1 MTRTKTTKR
10 ALFASVLSLLL
21 CVSMLIGSTFAWFT
35 ATAST
40 SVNKIVSGKLDVAL
54 EMLVN
59 DEWVPAEDK
68 TLNFIAADGNEDIL
82 WEPGCT
88 YELPKLRVVN
98 NGNLALKFK
107 VALTGIEGD
116 AKLNEAIEWKTSWA
130 VGEGAAMIGYEET
143 MVVALME
150 KGDNM
155 EFTLSG
161 HMYEEAGNEYQDLTI
176 DGVSITVYATQMTYE
191 SDSNNDQYDAGAT
204 LPKFY
209 SVEGNLVAANEGQHI
224 VGNGTTAILNAYQIY
239 NNTVDNYV
247 IASSIASQVKGDNT
261 FNNCTFTD
269 YLWFDDVAD
278 GTTVTFNNCTFKSGI
293 KFGGNDTVKY
303 VFNNCSFSGKVN
315 WSKALITTYAPIEL
329 NDCSFDRSAG
339 ALYDVRLA
347 QGMEIADV
355 TANTDVVVFVFG
367 GETFVVNADG
377 ATKAVVADVAEN
389 ENLVYTGT
397 KNEDNTYENVVIEN
411 TAIVTDAV
419 VVLGRNDSTDAENDK
434 NGGTDKLFNTNT
446 TMNNVQIVDNEIHSW
461 VTPNG
466 SAAAWHFGT
475 LVFGTAELNNC
486 TITGT
491 SINENSAFPNGTVV
505 DLGIFNY
512 SKADINGGEYGTVV
526 AWSHTC
532 VTVDGAKIDVLNA
545 NCRPTANAATANNK
559 LTIKAGSE
567 IGLIQM
573 NTDGFVIS
581 NPYQPFA
588 ITIEAGAAVGT
599 LDLTNADFISQHT
612 DIEIAEGTVTAIIV
626 GENTYTSVADFYT
639 AYPDLAN

>member
-1 MTRTKTTKR
+1 MTKTKTTKR

-21 CVSMLIGSTFAWFT
+21 CVSMLVGSTFAWFT
-35 ATAST
+35 DTAST

-59 DEWVPAEDK
+59 GEWVPAEGE
-68 TLNFIAADGNEDIL
+68 TLNFIAADGNKDIL

-116 AKLNEAIEWKTSWA
+116 AKLNEAIEWRTSWA
-130 VGEGAAMIGYEET
+130 VGQGAAMIGYEET

-176 DGVSITVYATQMTYE
+176 DGVGITVYATQMTYE
-191 SDSNNDQYDAGAT
+191 SDSTNNQYDAGAT
-204 LPKFY
+204 LPTFY
-209 SVEGNLVAANEGQHI
+209 SVEGDLVAANEGQHL

-239 NNTVDNYV
+239 DNTVDNYV
-247 IASSIASQVKGDNT
+247 IASNIASQAKGNNT

-269 YLWFDDVAD
+269 QFWLDDVAD
-278 GTTVTFNNCTFKSGI
+278 GTTVTFNNCTFARNI
-293 KFGGNDTVKY
+293 KLGGNDTVKY
-303 VFNNCSFSGKVN
+303 VFNNCSFEGPVN

-329 NDCSFDRSAG
+329 NDCTFDRSAG

-377 ATKAVVADVAEN
+377 ATKAVVADVAKG

-397 KNEDNTYENVVIEN
+397 KNEDNTYEQVVIEN

-419 VVLGRNDSTDAENDK
+419 VVLGRNDMNGVESDK
-434 NGGTDKLFNTNT
+434 NGGKDYLFNTNT
-446 TMNNVQIVDNEIHSW
+446 TMKNVQVVDNEVKSW
-461 VTPNG
+461 YVNG
-466 SAAAWHFGT
+466 NASSWHFGA
-475 LVFGTAELNNC
+475 LIFGTAELTDC
-486 TITGT
+486 TIKGT
-491 SINENSAFPNGTVV
+491 TIAEGSEFPNGTVV

-512 SKADINGGEYGTVV
+512 SKANISGGEYGTVV
-526 AWSHTC
+526 AWAHTC

-545 NCRPTANAATANNK
+545 NCRPYTGVRANNK

-573 NTDGFVIS
+573 NTNGFVVGN
-581 NPYQPFA
+581 NPNQPFA
-588 ITIEAGAAVGT
+588 ITIEAGATVGT
-599 LDLTNADFISQHT
+599 LDLTNADFDNQYT
-612 DIEIAEGTVTAIIV
+612 DIEIAEGTVTTIIV
-626 GENTYTSVADFYT
+626 GENTYTSVADFYA
-639 AYPDLAN
+639 AYTNANK